1 MTAVSDALKIMTA
14 LIVDD
19 RDALLSSDGANLSL
33 DMKQHGPQQ
42 IVGPQWQQVCQAT
55 VPSQV
60 MERTQTAVTAPET
73 MLSTD
78 YQLSRGD
85 RHECPLCH
93 ATYGD
98 QKSVRRH
105 FATNHNG
112 TKYRC
117 GSCDAVFGRR
127 DVLARHHREQHVGG
141 RETVKCNI
149 CFNLVRP
156 RAMGGHR
163 ASKACKPVST
173 MVLRDVGSRFSPK
186 KEIDA
191 PIDSLLVV
199 TRFWST
205 LVRAWAQKPCRG
217 QNCTGNRWTWLEL
230 SLKANVTASI
240 RKEMNDLTPLVSA
253 STKYLPPFD
262 QASRMAQALYIATAA
277 DILSDVFESRR
288 SAKVHRAGLVALCT
302 VCARLYDVS
311 TSTLLQQLSQVKAI
325 TQEDF
330 RADHDHVHCVLNS
343 GPEIFVDLGRS
354 SNTQSPWARTSH
366 CWIQWRYD
374 DFQGDKSSSSSVLF
388 TTEAPSRAEASL
400 LRSLYPG
407 SVNSVQSN
415 GMPFGDSTRA
425 VCLSSLDIDCRPK
438 KTRENMQISL

>member
-1 MTAVSDALKIMTA
+1 MTH

-19 RDALLSSDGANLSL
+19 GNDLLSSDVANLSF
-33 DMKQHGPQQ
+33 DMTQQGPQP
-42 IVGPQWQQVCQAT
+42 IVGPQWQQVRRAT

-60 MERTQTAVTAPET
+60 MKRTQTAVTAPET

-78 YQLSRGD
+78 CQLSRGD
-85 RHECPLCH
+85 RHGCHLCY
-93 ATYGD
+93 ATYWD
-98 QKSVRRH
+98 QKSLRRH

-112 TKYRC
+112 TEGRC
-117 GSCDAVFGRR
+117 ELCDAVFGRC

-141 RETVKCNI
+141 RETVQYNI
-149 CFNLVRP
+149 CFKFVRP

-173 MVLRDVGSRFSPK
+173 MVLRDFGSRLSPK
-186 KEIDA
+186 KEVDA
-191 PIDSLLVV
+191 PIDTLLVV

-205 LVRAWAQKPCRG
+205 LVRAWAQKRCRG
-217 QNCTGNRWTWLEL
+217 QSCTGYRWTWLEL
-230 SLKANVTASI
+230 SLKANVIASI
-240 RKEMNDLTPLVSA
+240 RKEMNDLIPLVMA
-253 STKYLPPFD
+253 STKYRPPFD
-262 QASRMAQALYIATAA
+262 QASMMAQALYIATAA

-330 RADHDHVHCVLNS
+330 RADHNHVHCVLNS

-354 SNTQSPWARTSH
+354 SNTQSPCARTSH
-366 CWIQWRYD
+366 CWIQWRHD

-407 SVNSVQSN
+407 SVDSVQSN
-415 GMPFGDSTRA
+415 GMPLGDSTRA
-425 VCLSSLDIDCRPK
+425 VCLSSLSTDCRPE
-438 KTRENMQISL
+438 KTGKNMQRSL